1 MDARL
6 LAGLDFNYGNLISQA
21 KQTRK
26 DENMN
31 LVSSATVFRFSRLF
45 FVFPG

>member
-1 MDARL
+1 MDARI

-26 DENMN
+26 DQ
-31 LVSSATVFRFSRLF
+31 FRLQPYSVFSRLF